1 MMYNNIIVP
10 QNSKGLCCIPFEF
23 KARLAFTISCVLYRI
38 NLNMIIFLKK
48 YFIKSQ
54 PKTHIPTDSSDKN
67 AWIPHLLGTWTAAN
81 NEPTVPTKAPHILG
95 WGSRGEGGVLGFT
108 LTGALSSIIFWSTLY
123 NIPRSIN
130 PLSPNSDQHQ
140 FSPNN
145 IHMLPRQMVMRD
157 NKMITKQKMLG
168 SVYKLSKLIL

>member
-23 KARLAFTISCVLYRI
+23 KARLAFTVSCVLCRI
-38 NLNMIIFLKK
+38 NLDRIIFFKK

-95 WGSRGEGGVLGFT
+95 WGSGGGGCRGLLWLVHYPASF
-108 LTGALSSIIFWSTLY
+108 
-123 NIPRSIN
+123 
-130 PLSPNSDQHQ
+130 SDQLSTIYLEVLTLQ
-140 FSPNN
+140 VPIVTN
-145 IHMLPRQMVMRD
+145 INFLLTISICCQEKWLWEIIKWSLNRKCFD
-157 NKMITKQKMLG
+157 LFTNSLN
-168 SVYKLSKLIL
+168 